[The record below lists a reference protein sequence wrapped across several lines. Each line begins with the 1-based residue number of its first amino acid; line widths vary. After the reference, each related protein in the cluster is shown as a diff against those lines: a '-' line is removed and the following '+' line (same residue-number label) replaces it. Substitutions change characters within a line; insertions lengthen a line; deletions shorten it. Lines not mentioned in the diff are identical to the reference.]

1 MREGLGGRERVP
13 HIVVLA
19 AVGGVRSFPTNTL
32 PASGFWLRWPLVSV
46 SVSDLR
52 PQKRRHQESDLGLG
66 GPLLNPPHHVGLGLP
81 SANNLIFSR
90 PRASSS
96 FRQQL
101 DEMSDRK
108 APLPPPLQCRSLSR
122 TAPRARSVCSVP
134 RARSL
139 APFQLSPQTP
149 LALPL
154 FPPASLP
161 PSLPSSS
168 PSLSPFFIEIV
179 LRAIRAAG
187 MRVAPPK
194 LSFRG

>member
-19 AVGGVRSFPTNTL
+19 AVGGVKSFPTNTL
-32 PASGFWLRWPLVSV
+32 PASGLWLRWPLVSV

-122 TAPRARSVCSVP
+122 TAPRARSVCPVP

-139 APFQLSPQTP
+139 
-149 LALPL
+149 L
-154 FPPASLP
+154 FSFLLR
-161 PSLPSSS
+161 LPSRCPSS
-168 PSLSPFFIEIV
+168 LRPPCLLPSPPLVLRSRRSLSKSCCGRYALQACES
-179 LRAIRAAG
+179 LL
-187 MRVAPPK
+187 
-194 LSFRG
+194 LS